1 MEMVRSICRSFSSYT
16 LFATVR
22 PSRRPLS
29 SAVPTGYIIKVT
41 KEKKKPFIKDDDED
55 KNLGRWVNRQR
66 SMYHCG
72 RLRKDRQLAL
82 EKIGLKWSMLAT
94 TSWDSMYETLVEYV
108 EEKTK
113 NGGKWDGNVNATFRT
128 SHDPPRAL
136 GRWINR
142 QRSAYIKKN
151 LKAEYASKL
160 SALGLKWSVHDR
172 RTSHQYSAT
181 MTKPDGVGSSN
192 TQAAAKVEEGK
203 VIAGA
208 AAADTIPSGSGDKS
222 ISESAKGSDAA
233 AAASSIDDEDVIESA
248 KETSTAASING
259 AKDDST
265 SSKDAPI
272 PEEIVSSGN
281 ASTAKNEAEAATGN
295 PSEATV
301 DFSAELNL
309 QGKADEK
316 IISATI

>member
-1 MEMVRSICRSFSSYT
+1 MGSFNSFS

-29 SAVPTGYIIKVT
+29 SAVPTGYRIKVT

-66 SMYHCG
+66 SLYQCG
-72 RLRKDRQLAL
+72 KLRKDRQLAL

-113 NGGKWDGNVNATFRT
+113 NGSKWDGNVHATFRT

-142 QRSAYIKKN
+142 QRSAHVKKK
-151 LKAEYASKL
+151 LKAEYASRL

-172 RTSHQYSAT
+172 RPSHQYSAT
-181 MTKPDGVGSSN
+181 MTKPDGVGSSD

-222 ISESAKGSDAA
+222 ISESARGSDAA
-233 AAASSIDDEDVIESA
+233 AASSVDDEDVIEGA
-248 KETSTAASING
+248 KETGAAASSNG

-265 SSKDAPI
+265 SFNDAPI
-272 PEEIVSSGN
+272 PEEVVSSGN
-281 ASTAKNEAEAATGN
+281 DSAAKNEAAATVN

-301 DFSAELNL
+301 DFSAELNH
-309 QGKADEK
+309 QGKVDEK
-316 IISATI
+316 ITSATI